1 MNFFCQYQVMSNY
14 NIPNSLFV
22 RNRKNFTAMMTE
34 NSIAVF
40 TANEEMPRTGDQC
53 YPYRQNSDFFYLT
66 GIDREGAY
74 LILYPDHPK
83 PEMREILFIEPYSE
97 MKVIW
102 RGEMLDADHAKQIS
116 GCPNVMYA
124 DCFNDVL
131 KELIL
136 SSSKVY
142 LDLYEYPRFET
153 KVVTI
158 QDRFVKEI
166 MSQYPLHTYDRSA
179 PILNK
184 LRRIKS
190 QEEID
195 IIKHACDITAKAF
208 LHCMK
213 TVKPGRYEYEMQAE
227 MEYIFKMNNA
237 SGHAF
242 HPIIAGGK
250 NACCLHY
257 SKNDSIL
264 NDNELLLFDMGCEYQ
279 NYASDLSRTIPINGK
294 FTPRQKECYNAVL
307 RVKKELT
314 KLYKVGCTIDK
325 INQTT
330 YQLMEKEMIK
340 LGLFTEEDVKNQDP
354 DKPMYRKYLMHG
366 IAHHV
371 GLDCHDS
378 IDKYVPF
385 EPGMILTCEPGLYI
399 REEGIGIRLEDDI
412 LITEGEPVNLFG
424 DLAIEVDSVEV

>member
-1 MNFFCQYQVMSNY
+1 MST
-14 NIPNSLFV
+14 NIIPKALFV
-22 RNRKNFTAMMTE
+22 RNRRNFASMMTKGAL
-34 NSIAVF
+34 AVF
-40 TANEEMPRTGDQC
+40 TANEEMPRNGDQC
-53 YPYRQNSDFFYLT
+53 YPFRQNSDFFYLT

-97 MKVIW
+97 TKAIW
-102 RGEMLDADHAKQIS
+102 RGEMLDATQAREIS
-116 GCPNVMYA
+116 GCDNVMYA
-124 DCFNDVL
+124 DSFNDVL

-142 LDLYEYPRFET
+142 LNLYEYARFET

-158 QDRFVKEI
+158 QERFVKEI
-166 MSQYPLHTYDRSA
+166 MSQYPLHTFDRSA

-184 LRRIKS
+184 LRKIKS
-190 QEEID
+190 PEEIEV
-195 IIKHACDITAKAF
+195 IKHACDITGKAF

-242 HPIIAGGK
+242 HPIVAGGK

-294 FTPRQKECYNAVL
+294 FTTRQRECYEAVL
-307 RVKKELT
+307 RVKKEIT
-314 KLYKVGCTIDK
+314 KLYKIGGTIDK

-354 DKPMYRKYLMHG
+354 ERPLYRKYLMHG
-366 IAHHV
+366 MSHHV
-371 GLDCHDS
+371 GLDCHDNL
-378 IDKYVPF
+378 DKYEPF
-385 EPGMILTCEPGLYI
+385 APGMILTCEPGLYI
-399 REEGIGIRLEDDI
+399 REEGIGIRLEDDL
-412 LITEGEPVNLFG
+412 LITDGEPINLFG
-424 DLAIEVDSVEV
+424 DLAIEVEKVES

>member
-1 MNFFCQYQVMSNY
+1 MSIDK
-14 NIPNSLFV
+14 IPNAFFA
-22 RNRKNFTAMMTE
+22 RNRKNFASMMTK
-34 NSIAVF
+34 NAIAVF
-40 TANEEMPRTGDQC
+40 TANEEMPRNGDQC
-53 YPYRQNSDFFYLT
+53 YPFRQNSDFFYLT
-66 GIDREGAY
+66 GIDREGAF

-97 MKVIW
+97 TKAIW
-102 RGEMLDADHAKQIS
+102 RGEMLDAKHAKELS
-116 GCPNVMYA
+116 GCQNVMYA
-124 DCFNDVL
+124 DSFNDVL

-136 SSSKVY
+136 NSSKVY
-142 LDLYEYPRFET
+142 LNLYEYSRFET

-166 MSQYPLHTYDRSA
+166 KEKYPLHTFDRSA

-184 LRRIKS
+184 LRKIKS
-190 QEEID
+190 KEEIE
-195 IIKHACDITAKAF
+195 IIKHACDITGKAF
-208 LHCMK
+208 LHCLK

-242 HPIIAGGK
+242 HPIVAGGK

-264 NDNELLLFDMGCEYQ
+264 NDNELLLFDMGCEYM

-294 FTPRQKECYNAVL
+294 FTQRQRECYEAVL
-307 RVKKELT
+307 RVKKEIT
-314 KLYKVGCTIDK
+314 KLYKVGGTIDK

-340 LGLFTEEDVKNQDP
+340 LGLFTQQDVDNQDP
-354 DKPMYRKYLMHG
+354 ANPLYRKYLMHG
-366 IAHHV
+366 MAHHI
-371 GLDCHDS
+371 GLDCHDNL
-378 IDKYVPF
+378 DKYEPF
-385 EPGMILTCEPGLYI
+385 APGMILSCEPGLYI

-412 LITEGEPVNLFG
+412 LITDGKPVNLFG
-424 DLAIEVDSVEV
+424 DLAIEPDVISSGT

>member
-1 MNFFCQYQVMSNY
+1 MPVDKLPSA
-14 NIPNSLFV
+14 LFV
-22 RNRKNFTAMMTE
+22 RNRRNFASMMTKG
-34 NSIAVF
+34 ALALF
-40 TANEEMPRTGDQC
+40 TANEEMPRNGDQC
-53 YPYRQNSDFFYLT
+53 YPFRQNSDFFYLT

-97 MKVIW
+97 TKAIW
-102 RGEMLDADHAKQIS
+102 RGEMLDAKQAKEIS
-116 GCPNVMYA
+116 GCANVMYA
-124 DCFNDVL
+124 DSFNDVL

-136 SSSKVY
+136 SSVKVY
-142 LDLYEYPRFET
+142 LNLYEYARFET

-166 MSQYPLHTYDRSA
+166 KEQYPLHTYDRSA

-184 LRRIKS
+184 LRKIKS
-190 QEEID
+190 PEEIEV
-195 IIKHACDITAKAF
+195 IKHACDITGKAF

-294 FTPRQKECYNAVL
+294 FTPRQKECYEAVL
-307 RVKKELT
+307 RVKKEIT
-314 KLYKVGCTIDK
+314 KLYKVGGTIDK

-340 LGLFTEEDVKNQDP
+340 LGLFTQQDVDNQDP
-354 DKPMYRKYLMHG
+354 EKPLYRKYLMHG
-366 IAHHV
+366 VAHHV
-371 GLDCHDS
+371 GLDCHDNL
-378 IDKYVPF
+378 DKYDPF
-385 EPGMILTCEPGLYI
+385 APGMVLTCEPGLYI

-412 LITEGEPVNLFG
+412 LITDGEPVNLFG
-424 DLAIEVDSVEV
+424 DLAIEPDVISTEA

>member
-1 MNFFCQYQVMSNY
+1 MSIK
-14 NIPNSLFV
+14 NIPNAFFA
-22 RNRKNFTAMMTE
+22 RNRSNFASMMTK
-34 NSIAVF
+34 NAIAVF
-40 TANEEMPRTGDQC
+40 TANEEMPRNGDQC
-53 YPYRQNSDFFYLT
+53 YPFRQNSDFFYLT

-97 MKVIW
+97 TKAIW
-102 RGEMLDADHAKQIS
+102 RGEMLDAKLAKELS
-116 GCPNVMYA
+116 GCQNVMYA
-124 DCFNDVL
+124 DSFNDVL

-142 LDLYEYPRFET
+142 LNLYEYSRFET

-166 MSQYPLHTYDRSA
+166 KEQYPLHTFDRSA

-184 LRRIKS
+184 LRKIKS
-190 QEEID
+190 KEEIE
-195 IIKHACDITAKAF
+195 IIKHACDITGKAF
-208 LHCMK
+208 LHCLK

-227 MEYIFKMNNA
+227 MEYIFKMNNV

-242 HPIIAGGK
+242 HPIVAGGK

-264 NDNELLLFDMGCEYQ
+264 NDNELLLFDMGCEYM

-294 FTPRQKECYNAVL
+294 FTPRQRECYEAVL
-307 RVKKELT
+307 RVKKEIT
-314 KLYKVGCTIDK
+314 KLYKVGGTIDK

-340 LGLFTEEDVKNQDP
+340 LGLFTQQDVDNQDP
-354 DKPMYRKYLMHG
+354 ANPLYRKYLMHG
-366 IAHHV
+366 MAHHI
-371 GLDCHDS
+371 GLDCHDNL
-378 IDKYVPF
+378 DKYEPF
-385 EPGMILTCEPGLYI
+385 APGMILSCEPGLYI

-412 LITEGEPVNLFG
+412 LITDNEPVNLFG
-424 DLAIEVDSVEV
+424 NLAIEPDVISSEHRT

>member
-1 MNFFCQYQVMSNY
+1 
-14 NIPNSLFV
+14 
-22 RNRKNFTAMMTE
+22 MMTKGAL
-34 NSIAVF
+34 AVF
-40 TANEEMPRTGDQC
+40 TANEEMPRNGDQC
-53 YPYRQNSDFFYLT
+53 YPFRQNSDFFYLT

-97 MKVIW
+97 MKAIW
-102 RGEMLDADHAKQIS
+102 RGEMLDAKQAKEIS
-116 GCPNVMYA
+116 GCENVMYA
-124 DCFNDVL
+124 DSFNDVL

-136 SSSKVY
+136 SSSKIY
-142 LDLYEYPRFET
+142 LNLYEYARFET

-166 MSQYPLHTYDRSA
+166 KEQYPLHTFDRSA

-184 LRRIKS
+184 LRKIKS
-190 QEEID
+190 PEEIE
-195 IIKHACDITAKAF
+195 IIKHACDITGKAF

-213 TVKPGRYEYEMQAE
+213 TVKPGRYEYEMQVE

-242 HPIIAGGK
+242 HPIVAGGK

-264 NDNELLLFDMGCEYQ
+264 NDNELLLFDMGCEYM

-294 FTPRQKECYNAVL
+294 FTPRQRECYEAVL
-307 RVKKELT
+307 RVKKEIT
-314 KLYKVGCTIDK
+314 KLYKVGGTIDK

-330 YQLMEKEMIK
+330 YQLLEKEMIK

-354 DKPMYRKYLMHG
+354 ANPLYRKYLMHG
-366 IAHHV
+366 MSHHV
-371 GLDCHDS
+371 GLDVHDNL
-378 IDKYVPF
+378 DKYEPF
-385 EPGMILTCEPGLYI
+385 APGMVLTCEPGLYI
-399 REEGIGIRLEDDI
+399 REEGIGIRLEDDL
-412 LITEGEPVNLFG
+412 LITDGEPINLFG
-424 DLAIEVDSVEV
+424 NLAIEINEISKY

>member
-1 MNFFCQYQVMSNY
+1 MST
-14 NIPNSLFV
+14 NIIPKALFV
-22 RNRKNFTAMMTE
+22 RNRRNFASMMTKGAL
-34 NSIAVF
+34 AVF
-40 TANEEMPRTGDQC
+40 TANEEMPRNGDQC
-53 YPYRQNSDFFYLT
+53 YPFRQNSDFFYLT

-74 LILYPDHPK
+74 LIIYPDHPK

-97 MKVIW
+97 TKAIW
-102 RGEMLDADHAKQIS
+102 RGEMLDATQAREIS
-116 GCPNVMYA
+116 GCDNVMYA
-124 DCFNDVL
+124 DSFNDVL

-142 LDLYEYPRFET
+142 LNLYEYARFET

-158 QDRFVKEI
+158 QERFVKEI
-166 MSQYPLHTYDRSA
+166 MSQYPLHTFDRSA

-184 LRRIKS
+184 LRKIKS
-190 QEEID
+190 PEEIE
-195 IIKHACDITAKAF
+195 IIKHACDITGKAF

-242 HPIIAGGK
+242 HPIVAGGK

-294 FTPRQKECYNAVL
+294 FTTRQRECYEAVL
-307 RVKKELT
+307 RVKKEIT
-314 KLYKVGCTIDK
+314 KLYKIGGTIDK

-354 DKPMYRKYLMHG
+354 ERPLYRKYLMHG
-366 IAHHV
+366 MSHHV
-371 GLDCHDS
+371 GLDCHDNL
-378 IDKYVPF
+378 DKYEPF
-385 EPGMILTCEPGLYI
+385 APGMILTCEPGLYI
-399 REEGIGIRLEDDI
+399 REEGIGIRLEDDL
-412 LITEGEPVNLFG
+412 LITDGDPINLFG
-424 DLAIEVDSVEV
+424 DLAIEVEKVES

>member
-1 MNFFCQYQVMSNY
+1 MPVNKLPSA
-14 NIPNSLFV
+14 LFV
-22 RNRKNFTAMMTE
+22 RNRKNFASMMTKG
-34 NSIAVF
+34 ALALF
-40 TANEEMPRTGDQC
+40 TANEEMPRNGDQC
-53 YPYRQNSDFFYLT
+53 YPFRQNSDFFYLT

-97 MKVIW
+97 TKAIW
-102 RGEMLDADHAKQIS
+102 RGEMLDAKQAKEIS
-116 GCPNVMYA
+116 GCANVMYA
-124 DCFNDVL
+124 DSFNEVL

-136 SSSKVY
+136 SSVKVY
-142 LDLYEYPRFET
+142 LNLYEYARFET

-166 MSQYPLHTYDRSA
+166 KEQYPLHTFDRSA

-184 LRRIKS
+184 LRKIKS
-190 QEEID
+190 PEEIEV
-195 IIKHACDITAKAF
+195 IKHACDITGKAF

-294 FTPRQKECYNAVL
+294 FTPRQKECYEAVL
-307 RVKKELT
+307 RVKKEIT
-314 KLYKVGCTIDK
+314 KLYKVGGTIDK

-340 LGLFTEEDVKNQDP
+340 LGLFTQQDVDNQDP
-354 DKPMYRKYLMHG
+354 ANPLYRKYLMHG
-366 IAHHV
+366 VSHHV
-371 GLDCHDS
+371 GLDCHDNL
-378 IDKYVPF
+378 DKYEPF
-385 EPGMILTCEPGLYI
+385 APNMVLTCEPGLYI

-412 LITEGEPVNLFG
+412 LITDGEPVNLFG
-424 DLAIEVDSVEV
+424 DLAIEPDVISTEA

>member
-1 MNFFCQYQVMSNY
+1 MPVNKLPSA
-14 NIPNSLFV
+14 LFV
-22 RNRKNFTAMMTE
+22 RNRKNFASMMTKGAL
-34 NSIAVF
+34 AVF
-40 TANEEMPRTGDQC
+40 TANEEMPRNGDQC
-53 YPYRQNSDFFYLT
+53 YPFRQNSDFFYLT

-97 MKVIW
+97 TKAIW
-102 RGEMLDADHAKQIS
+102 RGEMLDAKQAKEIS
-116 GCPNVMYA
+116 GCANVMYA
-124 DCFNDVL
+124 DSFNEVL

-136 SSSKVY
+136 SSVKVY
-142 LDLYEYPRFET
+142 LNLYEYARFET

-166 MSQYPLHTYDRSA
+166 KEQYPLHTFDRSA

-184 LRRIKS
+184 LRKIKS
-190 QEEID
+190 PEEIE
-195 IIKHACDITAKAF
+195 IIKHACDITGKAF
-208 LHCMK
+208 LHCMN

-237 SGHAF
+237 SGYAF

-294 FTPRQKECYNAVL
+294 FTPRQRECYEAVL
-307 RVKKELT
+307 RVKKEIT
-314 KLYKVGCTIDK
+314 KLYKIGGTIDK

-340 LGLFTEEDVKNQDP
+340 LGLFTQQDVDNQDP
-354 DKPMYRKYLMHG
+354 ANPLYRKYLMHG
-366 IAHHV
+366 VSHHV
-371 GLDCHDS
+371 GLDCHDNL
-378 IDKYVPF
+378 DKYDPF
-385 EPGMILTCEPGLYI
+385 APGMVLTCEPGLYI

-412 LITEGEPVNLFG
+412 LITDGEPVNLFG
-424 DLAIEVDSVEV
+424 DLAIEPDVISTEA

>member
-1 MNFFCQYQVMSNY
+1 MSINK
-14 NIPNSLFV
+14 IPNALFV
-22 RNRKNFTAMMTE
+22 RNRRNFASMMTKGAL
-34 NSIAVF
+34 AVF
-40 TANEEMPRTGDQC
+40 TANEEMPRNGDQC
-53 YPYRQNSDFFYLT
+53 YPFRQNSDFFYLT

-83 PEMREILFIEPYSE
+83 AEMREILFIEPYSE
-97 MKVIW
+97 TKAIW
-102 RGEMLDADHAKQIS
+102 RGEMLDAKQAKEIS
-116 GCPNVMYA
+116 GCQNVMYA
-124 DCFNDVL
+124 DSFNDVL

-142 LDLYEYPRFET
+142 LNLYEYSRFET
-153 KVVTI
+153 KVSTI

-166 MSQYPLHTYDRSA
+166 MEQYPLHNYDRSA

-184 LRRIKS
+184 LRKIKS
-190 QEEID
+190 PEEIE
-195 IIKHACDITAKAF
+195 IIKHACDITGKAF
-208 LHCMK
+208 LHCK
-213 TVKPGRYEYEMQAE
+213 DTVKPGRYEYEMQAE

-242 HPIIAGGK
+242 HPIVAGGK

-294 FTPRQKECYNAVL
+294 FTPRQKECYEAVL
-307 RVKKELT
+307 RVKKEIT
-314 KLYKVGCTIDK
+314 KLYKVGGTIDQ

-340 LGLFTEEDVKNQDP
+340 LGLFTQQDVDNQDP
-354 DKPMYRKYLMHG
+354 DKPLYRKYLMHG
-366 IAHHV
+366 MAHHI
-371 GLDCHDS
+371 GLDCHDNL
-378 IDKYVPF
+378 DKYEPF
-385 EPGMILTCEPGLYI
+385 APGMILSCEPGLYI

-412 LITEGEPVNLFG
+412 LITDGEPVNLFG
-424 DLAIEVDSVEV
+424 NLAIEVDSVEFRV

>member
-1 MNFFCQYQVMSNY
+1 MST
-14 NIPNSLFV
+14 NSLPSALFV
-22 RNRKNFTAMMTE
+22 RNRRNFASMMTKGAL
-34 NSIAVF
+34 AVF
-40 TANEEMPRTGDQC
+40 TANEEMPRNGDQC
-53 YPYRQNSDFFYLT
+53 YPFRQNSDFFYLT
-66 GIDREGAY
+66 GINREGAY

-97 MKVIW
+97 TKAIW
-102 RGEMLDADHAKQIS
+102 RGEMLDAKQAKEIS
-116 GCPNVMYA
+116 GCNNVMYA
-124 DCFNDVL
+124 DSFNDVL

-136 SSSKVY
+136 NSSKVY
-142 LDLYEYPRFET
+142 LNLYEYPRFET
-153 KVVTI
+153 KVVSI
-158 QDRFVKEI
+158 QDRLVKEI
-166 MSQYPLHTYDRSA
+166 KEQYPLHTFDRSA

-184 LRRIKS
+184 LRKIKS
-190 QEEID
+190 EEEIAA
-195 IIKHACDITAKAF
+195 IKHACDITGKAF
-208 LHCMK
+208 LHCLK

-242 HPIIAGGK
+242 HPIVAGGK

-264 NDNELLLFDMGCEYQ
+264 NDNELLLFDMGCEYH

-294 FTPRQKECYNAVL
+294 FTPRQRECYEAVL
-307 RVKKELT
+307 RVKKEIT
-314 KLYKVGCTIDK
+314 KLYKVGGTIDK

-340 LGLFTEEDVKNQDP
+340 LGLFTQQDVDNQDHTNP
-354 DKPMYRKYLMHG
+354 LYRTYLMHG
-366 IAHHV
+366 MAHHI
-371 GLDCHDS
+371 GLDCHDNL
-378 IDKYVPF
+378 DKYEPF
-385 EPGMILTCEPGLYI
+385 EPGMVLSCEPGLYI

-424 DLAIEVDSVEV
+424 NLAIEIDEITKN

>member
-1 MNFFCQYQVMSNY
+1 MPVNKLPSA
-14 NIPNSLFV
+14 LFV
-22 RNRKNFTAMMTE
+22 RNRKNFASMMTKGAL
-34 NSIAVF
+34 AVF
-40 TANEEMPRTGDQC
+40 TANEEMPRNGDQC
-53 YPYRQNSDFFYLT
+53 YPFRQNSDFFYLT

-97 MKVIW
+97 TKAIW
-102 RGEMLDADHAKQIS
+102 RGEMLDAKQAKEIS
-116 GCPNVMYA
+116 GCTTVMYA
-124 DCFNDVL
+124 DSFNDVL

-136 SSSKVY
+136 SSVKVY
-142 LDLYEYPRFET
+142 LNLYEYARFET

-158 QDRFVKEI
+158 QERFVKEI
-166 MSQYPLHTYDRSA
+166 KEQYPLHTYDRSA

-184 LRRIKS
+184 LRKIKS
-190 QEEID
+190 PEEIE
-195 IIKHACDITAKAF
+195 IIKHACDITGKAF
-208 LHCMK
+208 LHCMN

-294 FTPRQKECYNAVL
+294 FTPRQRECYEAVL
-307 RVKKELT
+307 RVKKEIT
-314 KLYKVGCTIDK
+314 KLYKVGGTIDK

-340 LGLFTEEDVKNQDP
+340 LGLFTQQDVDNQDP
-354 DKPMYRKYLMHG
+354 ANPLYRKYLMHG
-366 IAHHV
+366 VAHHV
-371 GLDCHDS
+371 GLDCHDNL
-378 IDKYVPF
+378 DKYEPF
-385 EPGMILTCEPGLYI
+385 APNMVLTCEPGLYI

-412 LITEGEPVNLFG
+412 LITDNEPVNLFG
-424 DLAIEVDSVEV
+424 DLAIEPSVISSET

>member
-1 MNFFCQYQVMSNY
+1 MSIDK
-14 NIPNSLFV
+14 IPNAFFA
-22 RNRKNFTAMMTE
+22 RNRKNFASMMTK
-34 NSIAVF
+34 NAIAVF
-40 TANEEMPRTGDQC
+40 TANEEMPRNGDQC
-53 YPYRQNSDFFYLT
+53 YLFRQNSDFFYLT
-66 GIDREGAY
+66 GIDREGAF

-97 MKVIW
+97 MKAIW
-102 RGEMLDADHAKQIS
+102 RGEMLDAKQAKELS
-116 GCPNVMYA
+116 GCQNVMYA
-124 DCFNDVL
+124 DSFNDVL

-136 SSSKVY
+136 NSSKVY
-142 LDLYEYPRFET
+142 LNLYEYSRFET

-166 MSQYPLHTYDRSA
+166 KEKYPLHTFDRSA

-184 LRRIKS
+184 LRKIKS
-190 QEEID
+190 KEEIE
-195 IIKHACDITAKAF
+195 IIKHACDITGKAF
-208 LHCMK
+208 LHCLK

-242 HPIIAGGK
+242 HPIVAGGK

-264 NDNELLLFDMGCEYQ
+264 NDNELLLFDMGCEYM

-294 FTPRQKECYNAVL
+294 FTPRQRECYEAVL
-307 RVKKELT
+307 RVKKEIT
-314 KLYKVGCTIDK
+314 KLYKVGGTIDK

-340 LGLFTEEDVKNQDP
+340 LGLFTQQDVDNQDP
-354 DKPMYRKYLMHG
+354 ANPLYRKYLMHG
-366 IAHHV
+366 MAHHI
-371 GLDCHDS
+371 GLDCHDNL
-378 IDKYVPF
+378 DKYEPF
-385 EPGMILTCEPGLYI
+385 APGMILSCEPGLYI

-412 LITEGEPVNLFG
+412 LITDNEPVNLFG
-424 DLAIEVDSVEV
+424 DLAIEIEEITK

>member
-1 MNFFCQYQVMSNY
+1 
-14 NIPNSLFV
+14 
-22 RNRKNFTAMMTE
+22 MMTKGAL
-34 NSIAVF
+34 AVF
-40 TANEEMPRTGDQC
+40 TANEEIPRNGDQC
-53 YPYRQNSDFFYLT
+53 YPFRQNSDFFYLT
-66 GIDREGAY
+66 GIDREGAF

-97 MKVIW
+97 TKAIW
-102 RGEMLDADHAKQIS
+102 RGEMLDAKQAKEIS
-116 GCPNVMYA
+116 GCENVMYA
-124 DCFNDVL
+124 DSFNDVL

-142 LDLYEYPRFET
+142 LNLYEYARFET
-153 KVVTI
+153 KVSTI
-158 QDRFVKEI
+158 QDRFVKKIKE
-166 MSQYPLHTYDRSA
+166 QYPLHTFDRSA

-184 LRRIKS
+184 LRKIKS
-190 QEEID
+190 PEEIE
-195 IIKHACDITAKAF
+195 IIKHACDITGKAF
-208 LHCMK
+208 LHCK
-213 TVKPGRYEYEMQAE
+213 DTVKPGRYEYEMQAE

-264 NDNELLLFDMGCEYQ
+264 NDNELLLFDMGCEYM

-294 FTPRQKECYNAVL
+294 FTPRQRECYEAVL
-307 RVKKELT
+307 RVKKEIT
-314 KLYKVGCTIDK
+314 KLYKIGGTIDK

-330 YQLMEKEMIK
+330 YQLMEKEMIR

-354 DKPMYRKYLMHG
+354 ANPLYRKYLMHG
-366 IAHHV
+366 MSHHV
-371 GLDCHDS
+371 GLDVHDNL
-378 IDKYVPF
+378 DKYEPF
-385 EPGMILTCEPGLYI
+385 APGMVLTCEPGLYI

-412 LITEGEPVNLFG
+412 LITDNEPVNLFG
-424 DLAIEVDSVEV
+424 DLAIEINEITKY

>member
-1 MNFFCQYQVMSNY
+1 MAINK
-14 NIPNSLFV
+14 IPSTLFV
-22 RNRKNFTAMMTE
+22 RNRRNFASMMTK
-34 NSIAVF
+34 NSIALF
-40 TANEEMPRTGDQC
+40 TANEEMPRNGDQC
-53 YPYRQNSDFFYLT
+53 YPFRQNSDFFYLT

-97 MKVIW
+97 TKAIW
-102 RGEMLDADHAKQIS
+102 RGEMLDAKQAKEIS
-116 GCPNVMYA
+116 GCDNVMYA
-124 DCFNDVL
+124 DSFNDVL

-142 LDLYEYPRFET
+142 LNLYEYSRFET
-153 KVVTI
+153 KVSTI

-166 MSQYPLHTYDRSA
+166 KEQYPLHTFDRSA

-184 LRRIKS
+184 LRKIKS
-190 QEEID
+190 EEEIE
-195 IIKHACDITAKAF
+195 IIKHACDITGKAF
-208 LHCMK
+208 LHCK
-213 TVKPGRYEYEMQAE
+213 DTVKPGHYEYEMQAE

-264 NDNELLLFDMGCEYQ
+264 NDNELLLFDMGCEYL

-294 FTPRQKECYNAVL
+294 FTPRQKECYEAVL
-307 RVKKELT
+307 RVKKEIT
-314 KLYKVGCTIDK
+314 KLYKVGGTIDK

-340 LGLFTEEDVKNQDP
+340 LGLFTQQDVDNQDP
-354 DKPMYRKYLMHG
+354 EKPLYRKYLMHG
-366 IAHHV
+366 ISHHV
-371 GLDCHDS
+371 GLDCHDNL
-378 IDKYVPF
+378 DKYEPF
-385 EPGMILTCEPGLYI
+385 APGMVLTCEPGLYI
-399 REEGIGIRLEDDI
+399 REEGIGIRLEDDL
-412 LITEGEPVNLFG
+412 LITDSEPVNLFG
-424 DLAIEVDSVEV
+424 NLAIEIDEITKN

>member
-1 MNFFCQYQVMSNY
+1 MSINK
-14 NIPNSLFV
+14 IPSSLFV
-22 RNRKNFTAMMTE
+22 RNRRNFASMMTK
-34 NSIAVF
+34 NSIALF
-40 TANEEMPRTGDQC
+40 TANEEMPRNGDQC
-53 YPYRQNSDFFYLT
+53 YPFRQNSDFYYLT
-66 GIDREGAY
+66 GIDREGAF

-97 MKVIW
+97 TKAIW
-102 RGEMLDADHAKQIS
+102 RGEMLDAKQAKEIS
-116 GCPNVMYA
+116 GCDNVMYA
-124 DCFNDVL
+124 DSFNDVA

-136 SSSKVY
+136 NSSKVY
-142 LDLYEYPRFET
+142 LNLYEYSRFET
-153 KVVTI
+153 KVSTI

-166 MSQYPLHTYDRSA
+166 KEQYPLHTFDRSA

-184 LRRIKS
+184 LRKIKS
-190 QEEID
+190 QEEIE
-195 IIKHACDITAKAF
+195 IIKHACDITGKAF
-208 LHCMK
+208 LHCK
-213 TVKPGRYEYEMQAE
+213 DTVKPGRYEYEMQAE

-242 HPIIAGGK
+242 HPIVAGGK

-294 FTPRQKECYNAVL
+294 FTPRQRECYEAVL
-307 RVKKELT
+307 RVKKEIT
-314 KLYKVGCTIDK
+314 KLYKVGGTIDK

-340 LGLFTEEDVKNQDP
+340 LGLFTQQDVDNQDP
-354 DKPMYRKYLMHG
+354 EKPLYRKYLMHG
-366 IAHHV
+366 MAHHI
-371 GLDCHDS
+371 GLDCHDNL
-378 IDKYVPF
+378 DKYEPF
-385 EPGMILTCEPGLYI
+385 APGMILSCEPGLYI

-412 LITEGEPVNLFG
+412 LITDNEPVNLFG
-424 DLAIEVDSVEV
+424 DLAIEINDL

>member
-1 MNFFCQYQVMSNY
+1 MSINK
-14 NIPNSLFV
+14 IPSSLFV
-22 RNRKNFTAMMTE
+22 RNRRNFASMMTK
-34 NSIAVF
+34 NSIALF
-40 TANEEMPRTGDQC
+40 TANEEMPRNGDQC
-53 YPYRQNSDFFYLT
+53 YPFRQNSDFYYLT
-66 GIDREGAY
+66 GIDREGAF

-97 MKVIW
+97 TKAIW
-102 RGEMLDADHAKQIS
+102 RGEMLDAKQAKEIS
-116 GCPNVMYA
+116 GCDNVMYA
-124 DCFNDVL
+124 DSFNDVA

-136 SSSKVY
+136 NSSKVY
-142 LDLYEYPRFET
+142 LNLYEYSRFET
-153 KVVTI
+153 KVSTI

-166 MSQYPLHTYDRSA
+166 KEQYPLHTFDRSA

-184 LRRIKS
+184 LRKIKS
-190 QEEID
+190 QEEIE
-195 IIKHACDITAKAF
+195 IIKHACDITGKAF
-208 LHCMK
+208 LHCK
-213 TVKPGRYEYEMQAE
+213 DTVKPGRYEYEMQAE

-242 HPIIAGGK
+242 HPIVAGGK

-294 FTPRQKECYNAVL
+294 FTPRQRECYEAVL
-307 RVKKELT
+307 RVKKEIT
-314 KLYKVGCTIDK
+314 KLYKVGHTIDE

-330 YQLMEKEMIK
+330 YKLMEKEMIN
-340 LGLFTEEDVKNQDP
+340 LGLFTQQDVDNQDP
-354 DKPMYRKYLMHG
+354 EKPLYRKYLMHG
-366 IAHHV
+366 MAHHI
-371 GLDCHDS
+371 GLDCHDNL
-378 IDKYVPF
+378 DKYEPF
-385 EPGMILTCEPGLYI
+385 APGMILSCEPGLYI

-424 DLAIEVDSVEV
+424 DLAIEPDVISTEA

>member
-1 MNFFCQYQVMSNY
+1 MSIDK
-14 NIPNSLFV
+14 IPNAFFA
-22 RNRKNFTAMMTE
+22 RNRKNFAAMMTK
-34 NSIAVF
+34 NAIAVF
-40 TANEEMPRTGDQC
+40 TANEEMPRNGDQC
-53 YPYRQNSDFFYLT
+53 YPFRQNSDFFYLT

-97 MKVIW
+97 TKAIW
-102 RGEMLDADHAKQIS
+102 RGEMLDAKQAKEIS
-116 GCPNVMYA
+116 GCDNVMYA
-124 DCFNDVL
+124 DCFNDIL

-136 SSSKVY
+136 NSSKVY
-142 LDLYEYPRFET
+142 LNLYEYSRFET
-153 KVVTI
+153 KVSTI

-166 MSQYPLHTYDRSA
+166 KEQYPLHSFDRSA

-184 LRRIKS
+184 LRKIKS
-190 QEEID
+190 QEEIE
-195 IIKHACDITAKAF
+195 IIKHACDITGKAF
-208 LHCMK
+208 LHCLK

-242 HPIIAGGK
+242 HPIVAGGK

-264 NDNELLLFDMGCEYQ
+264 NDNELLLFDMGCEYM

-294 FTPRQKECYNAVL
+294 FTKRQKECYEAVL
-307 RVKKELT
+307 RVKKEIT
-314 KLYKVGCTIDK
+314 KLYKVGGTIDK

-330 YQLMEKEMIK
+330 YHLMEKEMIK
-340 LGLFTEEDVKNQDP
+340 LGLFTQQDVDNQDP
-354 DKPMYRKYLMHG
+354 ANPLYRKYLMHG
-366 IAHHV
+366 MAHHI
-371 GLDCHDS
+371 GLDCHDNL
-378 IDKYVPF
+378 DKYEPF
-385 EPGMILTCEPGLYI
+385 APGMVLSCEPGLYI

-412 LITEGEPVNLFG
+412 LITDGEPVNLFG
-424 DLAIEVDSVEV
+424 DLAIEPDVISSGT

>member
-1 MNFFCQYQVMSNY
+1 MSINK
-14 NIPNSLFV
+14 IPNALFV
-22 RNRKNFTAMMTE
+22 RNRKNFASLMTK
-34 NSIAVF
+34 SALAVF
-40 TANEEMPRTGDQC
+40 TANEEMPRNGDQC
-53 YPYRQNSDFFYLT
+53 YPFRQNSDFFYLT
-66 GIDREGAY
+66 GIDREGAF
-74 LILYPDHPK
+74 LILYPDHPN
-83 PEMREILFIEPYSE
+83 PAMREILFIEPYSE
-97 MKVIW
+97 TKAIW
-102 RGEMLDADHAKQIS
+102 RGEMLDAKQAKEIS
-116 GCPNVMYA
+116 GCENVMYA

-142 LDLYEYPRFET
+142 LNLYEYARFET
-153 KVVTI
+153 KVSTI

-166 MSQYPLHTYDRSA
+166 KEQYPLHTFDRSA

-184 LRRIKS
+184 LRKIKS
-190 QEEID
+190 LEEIE
-195 IIKHACDITAKAF
+195 IIKHACDITGKAF

-264 NDNELLLFDMGCEYQ
+264 NDNELLLFDMGCEYL

-294 FTPRQKECYNAVL
+294 FTPRQKECYDAVL
-307 RVKKELT
+307 RVKKEIT
-314 KLYKVGCTIDK
+314 KLYKVGGTIDE
-325 INQTT
+325 INHTT

-340 LGLFTEEDVKNQDP
+340 LGLFTQQDVDNQDP
-354 DKPMYRKYLMHG
+354 EKPLYRKYLMHG
-366 IAHHV
+366 MAHHI
-371 GLDCHDS
+371 GLDCHDNL
-378 IDKYVPF
+378 DKYEPF
-385 EPGMILTCEPGLYI
+385 APGMILSCEPGLYI

-412 LITEGEPVNLFG
+412 LITDGEPVNLFG
-424 DLAIEVDSVEV
+424 DLAIEVESLECRV

>member
-1 MNFFCQYQVMSNY
+1 MPVNKLPSA
-14 NIPNSLFV
+14 LFV
-22 RNRKNFTAMMTE
+22 RNRKNFASMMTKGAL
-34 NSIAVF
+34 AVF
-40 TANEEMPRTGDQC
+40 TANEEMPRNGDQC
-53 YPYRQNSDFFYLT
+53 YPFRQNSDFFYLT

-97 MKVIW
+97 TKAIW
-102 RGEMLDADHAKQIS
+102 RGEMLDAKQAKEIS
-116 GCPNVMYA
+116 GCANVMYA
-124 DCFNDVL
+124 DSFNDVL

-136 SSSKVY
+136 SSVKVY
-142 LDLYEYPRFET
+142 LNLYEYARFET

-166 MSQYPLHTYDRSA
+166 KEQYPLHTYDRSA

-184 LRRIKS
+184 LRKIKS
-190 QEEID
+190 PEEIE
-195 IIKHACDITAKAF
+195 IIKHACDITGKAF
-208 LHCMK
+208 MHCMN

-294 FTPRQKECYNAVL
+294 FTPRQRECYEAVL
-307 RVKKELT
+307 RVKKEIT
-314 KLYKVGCTIDK
+314 KLYKVGGTIDK

-340 LGLFTEEDVKNQDP
+340 LGLFTQQDVDNQDP
-354 DKPMYRKYLMHG
+354 ANPLYRKYLMHG
-366 IAHHV
+366 VSHHV
-371 GLDCHDS
+371 GLDCHDNL
-378 IDKYVPF
+378 DKYEPF
-385 EPGMILTCEPGLYI
+385 APNMVLTCEPGLYI

-412 LITEGEPVNLFG
+412 LITDGEPVNLFG
-424 DLAIEVDSVEV
+424 DLAIEPDVISTEA

>member
-1 MNFFCQYQVMSNY
+1 MSVTSL
-14 NIPNSLFV
+14 PSALFV
-22 RNRKNFTAMMTE
+22 RNRRNFASMMTKG
-34 NSIAVF
+34 ALALF
-40 TANEEMPRTGDQC
+40 TANEEMPRNGDQC
-53 YPYRQNSDFFYLT
+53 YPFRQNSDFFYLT

-97 MKVIW
+97 TKAIW
-102 RGEMLDADHAKQIS
+102 RGEMLDAKQAKEIS
-116 GCPNVMYA
+116 GCANVMYA
-124 DCFNDVL
+124 DSFNDVL

-142 LDLYEYPRFET
+142 LNLYEYARFET

-166 MSQYPLHTYDRSA
+166 KEQYPLHTFDRSA

-184 LRRIKS
+184 LRKIKS
-190 QEEID
+190 PEEIEV
-195 IIKHACDITAKAF
+195 IKHACDITGKAF
-208 LHCMK
+208 LHCLK

-294 FTPRQKECYNAVL
+294 FTPRQKECYEAVL
-307 RVKKELT
+307 RVKKEIT
-314 KLYKVGCTIDK
+314 KLYKVGGTIDK

-330 YQLMEKEMIK
+330 YQLMEKEMIR
-340 LGLFTEEDVKNQDP
+340 LGLFTQQAVDNQDP
-354 DKPMYRKYLMHG
+354 ANPLYRKYLMHG
-366 IAHHV
+366 MAHHI
-371 GLDCHDS
+371 GLDCHDNL
-378 IDKYVPF
+378 DKYEPF
-385 EPGMILTCEPGLYI
+385 APGMILSCEPGLYI

-412 LITEGEPVNLFG
+412 LITDNEPVNLFG
-424 DLAIEVDSVEV
+424 DLAIEPSVISSET

>member
-1 MNFFCQYQVMSNY
+1 MSINK
-14 NIPNSLFV
+14 IPNALFA
-22 RNRKNFTAMMTE
+22 RNRRNFASVMTKGAL
-34 NSIAVF
+34 AVF
-40 TANEEMPRTGDQC
+40 TANEEMPRNGDQC
-53 YPYRQNSDFFYLT
+53 YPFRQNSDFFYLT
-66 GIDREGAY
+66 GIDREGAF
-74 LILYPDHPK
+74 LILYPDHPN
-83 PEMREILFIEPYSE
+83 PAMREILFIEPYSE
-97 MKVIW
+97 TKAIW
-102 RGEMLDADHAKQIS
+102 RGEMLDAKQAKEIS
-116 GCPNVMYA
+116 GCDNVMYA
-124 DCFNDVL
+124 DSFNDVL

-142 LDLYEYPRFET
+142 LNLYEYSRFET
-153 KVVTI
+153 KVSTI

-166 MSQYPLHTYDRSA
+166 MNQYPLHTFDRSA

-184 LRRIKS
+184 LRKIKS
-190 QEEID
+190 QEEIE
-195 IIKHACDITAKAF
+195 IIKHACDITGKAF

-242 HPIIAGGK
+242 HPIVAGGK

-264 NDNELLLFDMGCEYQ
+264 NDNELLLFDMGCEYL

-294 FTPRQKECYNAVL
+294 FTPRQKECYEAVL
-307 RVKKELT
+307 RVKKEIT
-314 KLYKVGCTIDK
+314 KLYKVGGTIDK

-340 LGLFTEEDVKNQDP
+340 LGLFTQQDVENQDP
-354 DKPMYRKYLMHG
+354 EKPLYRKYLMHG
-366 IAHHV
+366 MAHHI
-371 GLDCHDS
+371 GLDCHDNL
-378 IDKYVPF
+378 DKYEPF
-385 EPGMILTCEPGLYI
+385 APGMILSCEPGLYI

-424 DLAIEVDSVEV
+424 DLAIEVESLECRV

>member
-1 MNFFCQYQVMSNY
+1 MSINK
-14 NIPNSLFV
+14 IPSALFV
-22 RNRKNFTAMMTE
+22 RNRKNFAAMMTKGAL
-34 NSIAVF
+34 AVF
-40 TANEEMPRTGDQC
+40 TANEEMPRNGDQC
-53 YPYRQNSDFFYLT
+53 YPFRQNSDFFYLT
-66 GIDREGAY
+66 GIDREGAF

-97 MKVIW
+97 TKAIW
-102 RGEMLDADHAKQIS
+102 RGEMLDANQAKEIS
-116 GCPNVMYA
+116 GCQNVMYA
-124 DCFNDVL
+124 DSFNDVL

-142 LDLYEYPRFET
+142 LNLYEYARFET

-166 MSQYPLHTYDRSA
+166 KEQYPLHTFDRSA

-184 LRRIKS
+184 LRKIKS
-190 QEEID
+190 KEEIE
-195 IIKHACDITAKAF
+195 IIKHACDITGKAF
-208 LHCMK
+208 LHCLK

-264 NDNELLLFDMGCEYQ
+264 NDNELLLFDMGCEYM

-294 FTPRQKECYNAVL
+294 FTPRQKECYEAVL
-307 RVKKELT
+307 RVKKEVT
-314 KLYKVGCTIDK
+314 KLYKVGGTIDK

-354 DKPMYRKYLMHG
+354 EKPLYRKYLMHG
-366 IAHHV
+366 MSHHV
-371 GLDCHDS
+371 GLDVHDNL
-378 IDKYVPF
+378 DKYEPF
-385 EPGMILTCEPGLYI
+385 APGMVLTCEPGLYI

-412 LITEGEPVNLFG
+412 LITDGEPVNLFG
-424 DLAIEVDSVEV
+424 DLAIEIEEITK

>member
-1 MNFFCQYQVMSNY
+1 MPVNKLPSA
-14 NIPNSLFV
+14 LFV
-22 RNRKNFTAMMTE
+22 RNRKNFASMMTKG
-34 NSIAVF
+34 ALALF
-40 TANEEMPRTGDQC
+40 TANEEMPRNGDQC
-53 YPYRQNSDFFYLT
+53 YPFRQNSDFFYLT

-97 MKVIW
+97 TKAIW
-102 RGEMLDADHAKQIS
+102 RGEMLDAKQAKEIS
-116 GCPNVMYA
+116 GCANVMYA
-124 DCFNDVL
+124 DSFNEVL

-136 SSSKVY
+136 SSVKVY
-142 LDLYEYPRFET
+142 LNLYEYARFET

-166 MSQYPLHTYDRSA
+166 KEQYPLHTFDRSA

-184 LRRIKS
+184 LRKIKS
-190 QEEID
+190 PEEIEV
-195 IIKHACDITAKAF
+195 IKHACDITGKAF

-279 NYASDLSRTIPINGK
+279 YYASDLSRTIPINGK
-294 FTPRQKECYNAVL
+294 FTPRQKECYEAVL
-307 RVKKELT
+307 RVKKEVT
-314 KLYKVGCTIDK
+314 KLYKVGGTIDK
-325 INQTT
+325 INQMT

-340 LGLFTEEDVKNQDP
+340 LGLFTQQDVDNQDP
-354 DKPMYRKYLMHG
+354 ANPLYRKYLMHG
-366 IAHHV
+366 VVHHV
-371 GLDCHDS
+371 GLDCHDNL
-378 IDKYVPF
+378 DKYDPF
-385 EPGMILTCEPGLYI
+385 APGMVLTCEPGLYI

-412 LITEGEPVNLFG
+412 LITDNEPVNLFG
-424 DLAIEVDSVEV
+424 DLAIEPSVISSET

>member
-1 MNFFCQYQVMSNY
+1 MSTNK
-14 NIPNSLFV
+14 IPSSLFV
-22 RNRKNFTAMMTE
+22 RNRKNFAAMMTK
-34 NSIAVF
+34 NSVAVF
-40 TANEEMPRTGDQC
+40 TANEEMPRNGDQC
-53 YPYRQNSDFFYLT
+53 YPFRQNSDFFYLT

-74 LILYPDHPK
+74 LIIYPDHPK

-97 MKVIW
+97 TKAIW
-102 RGEMLDADHAKQIS
+102 RGEMLDAKQAKEIS
-116 GCPNVMYA
+116 GCENVMYA
-124 DCFNDVL
+124 DSFNDVL

-136 SSSKVY
+136 NSSKVY
-142 LDLYEYPRFET
+142 LNLYEYARFET
-153 KVVTI
+153 KVSTI

-166 MSQYPLHTYDRSA
+166 KEQYPLHTFDRSA

-184 LRRIKS
+184 LRKIKS
-190 QEEID
+190 PEEIE
-195 IIKHACDITAKAF
+195 IIKHACDITGKAF
-208 LHCMK
+208 LHCK
-213 TVKPGRYEYEMQAE
+213 DTVKPGRYEYEMQAE

-242 HPIIAGGK
+242 HPIVAGGK

-294 FTPRQKECYNAVL
+294 FTPRQKECYEAVL
-307 RVKKELT
+307 RVKKEIT
-314 KLYKVGCTIDK
+314 KLYKVGGTIDK

-340 LGLFTEEDVKNQDP
+340 LGLFTQQDVDNQDP

-366 IAHHV
+366 MAHHI
-371 GLDCHDS
+371 GLDCHDNL
-378 IDKYVPF
+378 DKYEPF
-385 EPGMILTCEPGLYI
+385 APGMILSCEPGLYI

-424 DLAIEVDSVEV
+424 DLAIEVENVETVC

>member
-1 MNFFCQYQVMSNY
+1 MSTNK
-14 NIPNSLFV
+14 IPSSLFV
-22 RNRKNFTAMMTE
+22 RNRKNFAAMMTK
-34 NSIAVF
+34 NSVAVF
-40 TANEEMPRTGDQC
+40 TANEEMPRNGDQC
-53 YPYRQNSDFFYLT
+53 YPFRQNSDFFYLT

-74 LILYPDHPK
+74 LIIYPDHPK
-83 PEMREILFIEPYSE
+83 HEMREILFIEPYSE
-97 MKVIW
+97 TKAIW
-102 RGEMLDADHAKQIS
+102 RGEMLDAKQAKEIS
-116 GCPNVMYA
+116 GCENVMYA
-124 DCFNDVL
+124 DSFNDVL

-136 SSSKVY
+136 NSSKVY
-142 LDLYEYPRFET
+142 LNLYEYARFET
-153 KVVTI
+153 KVSTI

-166 MSQYPLHTYDRSA
+166 KEQYPLHTFDRSA

-184 LRRIKS
+184 LRKIKS
-190 QEEID
+190 PEEIE
-195 IIKHACDITAKAF
+195 IIKHACDITGKAF
-208 LHCMK
+208 LHCK
-213 TVKPGRYEYEMQAE
+213 DTVKPGRYEYEMQAE

-242 HPIIAGGK
+242 HPIVAGGK

-264 NDNELLLFDMGCEYQ
+264 NDNELLLFDMGCECQ

-294 FTPRQKECYNAVL
+294 FTPRQKECYEAVL
-307 RVKKELT
+307 RVKKEIT
-314 KLYKVGCTIDK
+314 KLYKVGGTIDK

-340 LGLFTEEDVKNQDP
+340 LGLFTQQDVDNQDP

-366 IAHHV
+366 MAHHI
-371 GLDCHDS
+371 GLDCHDNL
-378 IDKYVPF
+378 DKYEPF
-385 EPGMILTCEPGLYI
+385 APGMILSCEPGLYI

-424 DLAIEVDSVEV
+424 DLAIEIESVETVC

>member
-1 MNFFCQYQVMSNY
+1 MSAN
-14 NIPNSLFV
+14 NLPSALFV
-22 RNRKNFTAMMTE
+22 RNRRNFASMMTKGAL
-34 NSIAVF
+34 AVF
-40 TANEEMPRTGDQC
+40 TANEEMPRNGDQC
-53 YPYRQNSDFFYLT
+53 YPFRQNSDFFYLT

-74 LILYPDHPK
+74 LILFPDHPK

-97 MKVIW
+97 MKAIW
-102 RGEMLDADHAKQIS
+102 RGEMLDAKQAKEIS
-116 GCPNVMYA
+116 GCDNVMYA
-124 DCFNDVL
+124 DSFNDIL

-136 SSSKVY
+136 SSVKVY
-142 LDLYEYPRFET
+142 LNLYEYARFET
-153 KVVTI
+153 KVLTI

-166 MSQYPLHTYDRSA
+166 MSQYPLHTFDRSA

-184 LRRIKS
+184 LRKIKS
-190 QEEID
+190 KEEIEV
-195 IIKHACDITAKAF
+195 IKHACDITGKAF

-237 SGHAF
+237 SSHAF
-242 HPIIAGGK
+242 HPIVAGGK

-294 FTPRQKECYNAVL
+294 FTPRQKECYEAVL
-307 RVKKELT
+307 RVKKEIT
-314 KLYKVGCTIDK
+314 KLYKVGGTIDK
-325 INQTT
+325 INQMT

-340 LGLFTEEDVKNQDP
+340 LGLFTQQDVDNQDP
-354 DKPMYRKYLMHG
+354 ANPLYRKYLMHG
-366 IAHHV
+366 MAHHI
-371 GLDCHDS
+371 GLDCHDNL
-378 IDKYVPF
+378 DKYEPF
-385 EPGMILTCEPGLYI
+385 APGMILSCEPGLYI

-412 LITEGEPVNLFG
+412 LITDGEPINLFG
-424 DLAIEVDSVEV
+424 DLAIEINEITKN

>member
-1 MNFFCQYQVMSNY
+1 MPVNKLPSA
-14 NIPNSLFV
+14 LFV
-22 RNRKNFTAMMTE
+22 RNRKNFASMMTKGAL
-34 NSIAVF
+34 AVF
-40 TANEEMPRTGDQC
+40 TANEEMPRNGDQC
-53 YPYRQNSDFFYLT
+53 YPFRQNSDFFYLT

-97 MKVIW
+97 MKAIW
-102 RGEMLDADHAKQIS
+102 RGEMLDAKQAKEIS
-116 GCPNVMYA
+116 GCTTVMYA

-136 SSSKVY
+136 SSVKVY
-142 LDLYEYPRFET
+142 LNLYEYARFET

-158 QDRFVKEI
+158 QERFVKEI
-166 MSQYPLHTYDRSA
+166 KEQYPLHTYDRSA

-184 LRRIKS
+184 LRKIKS
-190 QEEID
+190 PEEIE
-195 IIKHACDITAKAF
+195 IIKHACDITGKAF
-208 LHCMK
+208 LHCMN

-264 NDNELLLFDMGCEYQ
+264 NDNELLLFDIGCEYQ

-294 FTPRQKECYNAVL
+294 FTPRQKECYEAVL
-307 RVKKELT
+307 RVKKEIT
-314 KLYKVGCTIDK
+314 KLYKVGGTIDK

-340 LGLFTEEDVKNQDP
+340 LGLFTQQDVDNQDP
-354 DKPMYRKYLMHG
+354 TNPLYRKYLMHG
-366 IAHHV
+366 VSHHV
-371 GLDCHDS
+371 GLDCHDNL
-378 IDKYVPF
+378 DKYEPF
-385 EPGMILTCEPGLYI
+385 APNMVLTCEPGLYI

-412 LITEGEPVNLFG
+412 LITDGEPVNLFG
-424 DLAIEVDSVEV
+424 DLAIEPDVISTEA

>member
-1 MNFFCQYQVMSNY
+1 MPVNKLPSA
-14 NIPNSLFV
+14 LFV
-22 RNRKNFTAMMTE
+22 RNRRNFASMMTKG
-34 NSIAVF
+34 ALALF
-40 TANEEMPRTGDQC
+40 TANEEMPRNGDQC
-53 YPYRQNSDFFYLT
+53 YPFRQNSDFFYLT

-97 MKVIW
+97 TKAIW
-102 RGEMLDADHAKQIS
+102 RGEMLDAKQAKEIS
-116 GCPNVMYA
+116 GCANVMYA
-124 DCFNDVL
+124 DSFDYVL

-136 SSSKVY
+136 SSVKVY
-142 LDLYEYPRFET
+142 LNLYEYARFET

-166 MSQYPLHTYDRSA
+166 KEQYPLHTFDRSA

-184 LRRIKS
+184 LRKIKS
-190 QEEID
+190 PEEIEV
-195 IIKHACDITAKAF
+195 IKHACDITGKAF

-294 FTPRQKECYNAVL
+294 FTPRQKECYEAVL
-307 RVKKELT
+307 RVKKEIT
-314 KLYKVGCTIDK
+314 KLYKVGGTIDK

-340 LGLFTEEDVKNQDP
+340 LGLFTQQDVDNQDP
-354 DKPMYRKYLMHG
+354 EKPLYRKYLMHG
-366 IAHHV
+366 VAHHV
-371 GLDCHDS
+371 GLDCHDNL
-378 IDKYVPF
+378 DKYDPF
-385 EPGMILTCEPGLYI
+385 APGMVLTCEPGLYI

-412 LITEGEPVNLFG
+412 LITDNEPVNLFG
-424 DLAIEVDSVEV
+424 DLAIEPSVISSET